1 MNESAIRARLIINPK
16 SGRGGVDLSGPMG
29 VLREH
34 GWDVSVRQKLHGG
47 HATEL
52 AREAAREGCQVVVD
66 CGGDGTL
73 NELVEGVLGTET
85 AVGVLP
91 GGTANLWAHEVGIVP
106 DLTLA
111 AMQLVGAERR
121 RVDAGQVTV
130 NGKHKNHFVLMAGV
144 GLDGAI
150 IERVNKPLK
159 NRIGPAAVGLA
170 ALQALPAAAAVPARM
185 EIGDLHW
192 HGRLSQLIV
201 GNTRR
206 YGGFTSVTA
215 DAFADDGLFDV
226 CLITA
231 TSALSAARA
240 LGSFL
245 LQRRPDASVAQFYRA
260 ARVSLR
266 LPYILALQVD
276 GGSVSL
282 KNEEPTAEGV
292 LYEFS
297 LLARGVTMLVPKT
310 YDDSLFKPVLQSSV
324 APAPALTPVP
334 MADADGDASDSTSKK
349 GKRMKKNKHKEHN
362 GHKKDHDKN
371 HDNDD
376 DKRWRVTAL
385 EVGVDSLTAARV
397 KNGRVYHINVVRETT
412 YDDGTGVAR
421 PLLSALSLVTTGDV
435 LRVTGHKNGK
445 NHTILASHIAA
456 VAAQNGHAATG
467 KADAS
472 EA

>member
-1 MNESAIRARLIINPK
+1 MIESAIRARLITNPR
-16 SGRGGVDLSGPMG
+16 SGRGGVDLSGAMG

-106 DLTLA
+106 DLTQA
-111 AMQLVGAERR
+111 AMQLVDAERR
-121 RVDAGQVTV
+121 RVDVGQVIV
-130 NGKHKNHFVLMAGV
+130 NSKHKNHFVLMAGV

-170 ALQALPAAAAVPARM
+170 ALQALPSATAVPARI

-201 GNTRR
+201 SNTRR
-206 YGGFTSVTA
+206 YGGFTAITA

-231 TSALSAARA
+231 TNALGAARA
-240 LGSFL
+240 VGSFL
-245 LQRRPDASVAQFYRA
+245 LQRRPSPSVAQYYRA

-266 LPYILALQVD
+266 LPYTLSLQVD

-282 KNEEPTAEGV
+282 KHEEPTAEGV

-310 YDDSLFKPVLQSSV
+310 YDGSLFQPALQSSL
-324 APAPALTPVP
+324 APGPTRTPVP
-334 MADADGDASDSTSKK
+334 LDGAAGETSDARSKK
-349 GKRMKKNKHKEHN
+349 GKRMKKGKN
-362 GHKKDHDKN
+362 GHKKDHDN
-371 HDNDD
+371 GHDNDH
-376 DKRWRVTAL
+376 DKRWRVTTM

-397 KNGRVYHINVVRETT
+397 KNGRVYHIKVAPETT

-421 PLLSALSLVTTGDV
+421 PLLSALSLVTVGEE
-435 LRVTGHKNGK
+435 LRVTGHKSGK
-445 NHTILASHIAA
+445 NHTILARHIAT
-456 VAAQNGHAATG
+456 VAAPNGHMSATG
-467 KADAS
+467 ARDTD

>member
-1 MNESAIRARLIINPK
+1 MIESAIRARLITNPK
-16 SGRGGVDLSGPMG
+16 SGRGGVDPSGAMG

-34 GWDVSVRQKLHGG
+34 GWDVGVRQKLHGG

-52 AREAAREGCQVVVD
+52 AREAARDGCQVVVD

-106 DLTLA
+106 DLTQA
-111 AMQLVGAERR
+111 AMQLVDAERR
-121 RVDAGQVTV
+121 QMDVGQVTV
-130 NGKHKNHFVLMAGV
+130 NGKHKTHFVLMAGV

-159 NRIGPAAVGLA
+159 NHIGPAAVGLA
-170 ALQALPAAAAVPARM
+170 ALQALPSAIAIPARM

-201 GNTRR
+201 SNTRR
-206 YGGFTSVTA
+206 YGGFTSITA
-215 DAFADDGLFDV
+215 GAFADDGLFDV

-231 TSALSAARA
+231 TGALSAARA
-240 LGSFL
+240 LSSLL
-245 LQRRPDASVAQFYRA
+245 LQRKPNPRVAQFYRA
-260 ARVSLR
+260 ARVSLK
-266 LPYILALQVD
+266 LPYTLALQVD

-282 KNEEPTAEGV
+282 KREEPTAEGV
-292 LYEFS
+292 LYDFS

-310 YDDSLFKPVLQSSV
+310 YDGALFQPVLQSSL
-324 APAPALTPVP
+324 APGPALTPVGG
-334 MADADGDASDSTSKK
+334 ANGTSGSSSKQGSNSK
-349 GKRMKKNKHKEHN
+349 NNKHN
-362 GHKKDHDKN
+362 GRKKDHDKA
-371 HDNDD
+371 DD
-376 DKRWRVTAL
+376 KGHEKRWRVTAL

-397 KNGRVYHINVVRETT
+397 KNGRVFHIKVVPETT
-412 YDDGTGVAR
+412 YDDGTGMAR
-421 PLLSALSLVTTGDV
+421 PLLSALSLVTTGEQ

-445 NHTILASHIAA
+445 NHIIVASHIAA
-456 VAAQNGHAATG
+456 VPTRNGHASAEN
-467 KADAS
+467 KADGA
-472 EA
+472 